1 MSRRRRPNGAPLYHR
16 PSALRFARRS
26 AGMTW
31 RQLAE
36 RVGVSESLLHDFATG
51 HRSARPE
58 LLKQIAEVLDCP
70 VEVLAADATPEL
82 EGRAR

>member
-1 MSRRRRPNGAPLYHR
+1 MSRRRRPNGAPLHHR
-16 PSALRFARRS
+16 PAALRFARRS

-58 LLKQIAEVLDCP
+58 LLKEIAEVLDCP
-70 VEVLAADATPEL
+70 VEVLVADTTPHAKGAAW
-82 EGRAR
+82 

>member
-16 PSALRFARRS
+16 PAALRFARRS
-26 AGMTW
+26 AGITV

-58 LLKQIAEVLDCP
+58 LLAQIAEVLDCP
-70 VEVLAADATPEL
+70 VEVLVANAPPG
-82 EGRAR
+82 EGGAR